1 MRLSSL
7 LPVLLA
13 VGSRLSAQ
21 HVAVVE
27 VSPSHAAVTAGD
39 TIRFR
44 VTAKDS
50 SGQIVSGAPTIWIA
64 PSFDIAGADSTG
76 LVTTTR
82 AGQTYVFALV
92 AGTPG
97 FATLDVTERGPA
109 RLEIATPEG
118 IPDLVTG
125 EVMRLEAHA

>member
-1 MRLSSL
+1 MRRLSCL
-7 LPVLLA
+7 LPVLLVA
-13 VGSRLSAQ
+13 SARLLSGQ
-21 HVAVVE
+21 QVAVVE
-27 VSPSHAAVTAGD
+27 VTPAHATVTAGD

-50 SGQIVSGAPTIWIA
+50 SGQVVAGAQTVWIA

-92 AGTPG
+92 GGTPG
-97 FATLDVTERGPA
+97 FAVLDVTERGSA
-109 RLEIATPEG
+109 RLEIPRPKAAP
-118 IPDLVTG
+118 IS
-125 EVMRLEAHA
+125 